1 MRGGVRA
8 HRAAR
13 GLAGKSASPA
23 RAAAARNAFAMKF
36 GVTGECGG
44 LRGLRLERRALRQS
58 AVIVRCCCRPSVR
71 AAIDAASFS
80 HRVTRFPQLLAQ
92 AFAAY
97 RRITHAHPS
106 AAASGTPAARSRG
119 QIGRSMPAERWVRA
133 ASVSLPFLNRTT
145 LFRNRNAF
153 DIFAFAPPVGAP
165 SFDTRL
171 SRYPCSL
178 FRSSFRARPLRRAER
193 HVAKREH
200 AIGGLAGN
208 PTFPADFERLI
219 DDLIFFIH

>member
-1 MRGGVRA
+1 M
-8 HRAAR
+8 
-13 GLAGKSASPA
+13 
-23 RAAAARNAFAMKF
+23 
-36 GVTGECGG
+36 
-44 LRGLRLERRALRQS
+44 RLERRALRQS
-58 AVIVRCCCRPSVR
+58 AVGSRQSAVGSRQSAVGSRQSAVGSRQSAVGSRQSAVIVRCCRPSVR

-80 HRVTRFPQLLAQ
+80 HRVTRFPQLLVQ

-97 RRITHAHPS
+97 RRITHAHSS

>member
-23 RAAAARNAFAMKF
+23 RAAAAKNAFAMKF

-58 AVIVRCCCRPSVR
+58 AVIVRCCRPSVR

-178 FRSSFRARPLRRAER
+178 FRSSFRARPLRRAEL

>member
-1 MRGGVRA
+1 M
-8 HRAAR
+8 
-13 GLAGKSASPA
+13 
-23 RAAAARNAFAMKF
+23 
-36 GVTGECGG
+36 
-44 LRGLRLERRALRQS
+44 RLERRALRQS
-58 AVIVRCCCRPSVR
+58 AVIVRCCRPSVR

-178 FRSSFRARPLRRAER
+178 FPVPFLVPGPPVTSCGTSRSETGTRDWRPRRKSDFPGRFRTINR
-193 HVAKREH
+193 
-200 AIGGLAGN
+200 
-208 PTFPADFERLI
+208 
-219 DDLIFFIH
+219 

>member
-1 MRGGVRA
+1 M
-8 HRAAR
+8 
-13 GLAGKSASPA
+13 
-23 RAAAARNAFAMKF
+23 
-36 GVTGECGG
+36 
-44 LRGLRLERRALRQS
+44 RLERRALRQS
-58 AVIVRCCCRPSVR
+58 AVIVRCCRPSVR

-80 HRVTRFPQLLAQ
+80 HRVTRFPQLLVQ

-119 QIGRSMPAERWVRA
+119 QIGRSMPAERRVRA

-200 AIGGLAGN
+200 ALGGLAGN

>member
-23 RAAAARNAFAMKF
+23 RAAAAKNAFAMKF

-58 AVIVRCCCRPSVR
+58 AVIVRCCRPSVR

-106 AAASGTPAARSRG
+106 AAASGTPAARSHG
-119 QIGRSMPAERWVRA
+119 QIGRSMPAERWIRA

>member
-1 MRGGVRA
+1 
-8 HRAAR
+8 
-13 GLAGKSASPA
+13 
-23 RAAAARNAFAMKF
+23 
-36 GVTGECGG
+36 
-44 LRGLRLERRALRQS
+44 
-58 AVIVRCCCRPSVR
+58 
-71 AAIDAASFS
+71 
-80 HRVTRFPQLLAQ
+80 
-92 AFAAY
+92 
-97 RRITHAHPS
+97 
-106 AAASGTPAARSRG
+106 
-119 QIGRSMPAERWVRA
+119 MPAERRVRA

-200 AIGGLAGN
+200 ALGGLAGN

>member
-58 AVIVRCCCRPSVR
+58 AVIVRCCRPSVR

-200 AIGGLAGN
+200 ALGGLAGN